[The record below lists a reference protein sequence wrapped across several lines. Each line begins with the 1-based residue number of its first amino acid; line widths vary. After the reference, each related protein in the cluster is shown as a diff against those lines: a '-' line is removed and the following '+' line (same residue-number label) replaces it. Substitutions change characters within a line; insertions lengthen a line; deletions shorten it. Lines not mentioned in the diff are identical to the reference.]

1 MPIPV
6 EQIILRVSIILN
18 DDEHVRW
25 PLDELLGWINDAA
38 GEIVVRRPQANSII
52 ADLTMVEGALQS
64 IPERGI
70 QLLDVVRNKPGKSI
84 SRVSRGLLDDQEPD
98 WYDRKTTDK
107 IRHYTLELE
116 TPKRFY
122 VYPPAKAGAVV
133 EAKYSQQP
141 AAVTDPVAGIVDL
154 DLEYIGPIVSYV
166 LYRSYAK
173 DSEYANGTLA
183 VTHFQAFNEAL
194 GASTQVNQA
203 VNQLAGTE

>member
-1 MPIPV
+1 MTIPV
-6 EQIILRVSIILN
+6 ADIISRASIILN
-18 DDEHVRW
+18 DEDHVRW
-25 PLDELLGWINDAA
+25 PLPEMLGWINDAA
-38 GEIVVRRPQANSII
+38 GEIVVRRPQANSVV
-52 ADLTMVEGALQS
+52 ADLTLVAGALQS
-64 IPERGI
+64 IPDRGI
-70 QLLDVVRNKPGKSI
+70 QLLDVVRNKPGRAI

-98 WYDRKTTDK
+98 WYERTQTDK
-107 IRHYTLELE
+107 LRHYTLELE
-116 TPKRFY
+116 TPKRFF

-141 AAVTDPVAGIVDL
+141 ATVTDPVAGIVDL

-166 LYRSYAK
+166 LYRCYAK